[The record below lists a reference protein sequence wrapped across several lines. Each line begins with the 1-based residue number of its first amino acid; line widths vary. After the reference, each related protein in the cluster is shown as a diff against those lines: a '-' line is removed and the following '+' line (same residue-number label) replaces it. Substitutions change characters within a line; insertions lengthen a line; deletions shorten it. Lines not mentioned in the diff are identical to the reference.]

1 MPPEPPVSTL
11 DPELLDQFLRELEAG
26 GFTPVSEQR
35 NAWVGPLA
43 PELADHTSATEMTV
57 LLRDGWPYQPPN
69 VLVGGLRSW
78 HANSGSLCLWQEGDD
93 SRGWTTL
100 EGIYGRIRRWVNDA
114 QSDFAEFG
122 TALDAHLYWD
132 ERDQA
137 VALID
142 PAEIVHRTRQNGQQA
157 TFHAQ
162 VGSDGVWLIG
172 RDKGRGTNT
181 IDGRWFFRDTVAHPP
196 GNLDQFTAAL
206 TDTQQRRH
214 LKDVENIRPGG
225 AWLAGLFWEIPEGT
239 VALLVHVQRDP
250 DGQLSAA
257 AVTPIPKSPSDL
269 LRRAGPDALRLSVRV
284 VVFGVGAIGSHVTS
298 LLARAGVGGLRL
310 IDGDRLWPAG
320 VVRHAADP
328 RTWRLPKPHAM
339 QATLNHLTWTG
350 VEPVPEATWEVSRLT
365 DLMTGADLVVEA
377 TGLTPFAELTS

>member
-26 GFTPVSEQR
+26 GFTPASEQR

-43 PELADHTSATEMTV
+43 LELADHTSATEMTV

-114 QSDFAEFG
+114 QSNFEEFG

-132 ERDQA
+132 ERDPA

-142 PAEIVHRTRQNGQQA
+142 PAEIVHRARQNGQHA

-181 IDGRWFFRDTVAHPP
+181 IDGRWFFRDTIAHPP
-196 GNLDQFTAAL
+196 WQ
-206 TDTQQRRH
+206 
-214 LKDVENIRPGG
+214 PGSVHRG
-225 AWLAGLFWEIPEGT
+225 A
-239 VALLVHVQRDP
+239 D
-250 DGQLSAA
+250 
-257 AVTPIPKSPSDL
+257 
-269 LRRAGPDALRLSVRV
+269 
-284 VVFGVGAIGSHVTS
+284 
-298 LLARAGVGGLRL
+298 
-310 IDGDRLWPAG
+310 
-320 VVRHAADP
+320 RHATTEAP
-328 RTWRLPKPHAM
+328 QGCREHQTGWRLVSG
-339 QATLNHLTWTG
+339 TLLGDT
-350 VEPVPEATWEVSRLT
+350 
-365 DLMTGADLVVEA
+365 
-377 TGLTPFAELTS
+377 